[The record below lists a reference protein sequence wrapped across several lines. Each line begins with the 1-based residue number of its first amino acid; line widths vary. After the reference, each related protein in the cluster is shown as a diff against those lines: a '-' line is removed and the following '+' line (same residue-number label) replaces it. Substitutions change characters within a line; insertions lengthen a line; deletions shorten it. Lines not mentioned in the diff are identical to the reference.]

1 MYEPK
6 PDDITLPPTQPID
19 LSWLVADIESIRQ
32 EPRRTPSEIR

>member
-19 LSWLVADIESIRQ
+19 LSWLVADIEARRQ
-32 EPRRTPSEIR
+32 EALRSPAEIR

>member
-19 LSWLVADIESIRQ
+19 LTWLVADIETAGQTS
-32 EPRRTPSEIR
+32 RRSPAEIR